1 MFSVRRGGFLNDS
14 ESIDVEE
21 YGTENVVSVR
31 VIQSSFKSILF
42 EAIHKI
48 IGAKLVID
56 RYGLDGNN
64 QETQEERTSESMEPK
79 LGDKLTI
86 LINIISIAMRRLDYA
101 LSRGIV
107 YN

>member
-42 EAIHKI
+42 EAIYKI